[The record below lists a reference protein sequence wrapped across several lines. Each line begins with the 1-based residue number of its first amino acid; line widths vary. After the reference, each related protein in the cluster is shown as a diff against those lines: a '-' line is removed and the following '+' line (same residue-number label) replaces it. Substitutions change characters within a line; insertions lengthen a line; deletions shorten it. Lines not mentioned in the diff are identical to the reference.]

1 VFCPTCGK
9 ENALGRKFCVA
20 CGTTLEVVSQE
31 LSGSKMADRILNLR
45 ELNRATLARQMLLER
60 ETLSAPAAIERLVGL
75 QAQLASAPYAGLW
88 TRLRDFR
95 REDLARE
102 IENRKVVKATLM
114 RATLHLFTA
123 DDYVRFR
130 TALKPLLIGAS
141 GAIAKRRG
149 GDFDMDK
156 VLKAARKFIGEKP
169 RTFAEISDMLTEL
182 MPDHDV
188 GAMRYSVRTHIPL
201 VQVPINTGWSY
212 SNKPEFTLAE
222 SWIGSPVSPEDNLRE
237 LVFRYLAAFG
247 PASVTDAQ
255 TWLGMKLKETF
266 EKLRPELQTYRGEGR
281 TELFDLPDAQ
291 LPAEDVPAPVRFL
304 PEYDNLLLSHSNRS
318 RVIADEYRS
327 KVYLPGLRVAATIL
341 LDGFVRGAWKIEK
354 TKAAATL
361 VIEPFDKLTK
371 KDRAA
376 LTEEGERLVRFVE
389 PKAKSFGVRFTV

>member
-1 VFCPTCGK
+1 
-9 ENALGRKFCVA
+9 
-20 CGTTLEVVSQE
+20 
-31 LSGSKMADRILNLR
+31 MAGRILNLH

-60 ETLSAPAAIERLVGL
+60 ESLSVPAAVERLVGL
-75 QAQLASAPYAGLW
+75 QAQLASAPYVGLW

-95 REDLARE
+95 REDLAAE
-102 IENRKVVKATLM
+102 IENRKVVKATMM
-114 RATLHLFTA
+114 RATLHLCTA

-130 TALKPLLIGAS
+130 TALKSVLVGAAD
-141 GAIAKRRG
+141 AIVKRRG
-149 GDFDMDK
+149 KDFEPDK

-169 RTFAEISDMLTEL
+169 RSFAEISDMLTEL
-182 MPDHDV
+182 APDHDV
-188 GAMRYSVRTHIPL
+188 GAMRYTVRTHIPL
-201 VQVPINTGWSY
+201 VQVPVATGWSY

-222 SWIGSPVSPEDNLRE
+222 SWIGRPISPEDNLRE

-281 TELFDLPDAQ
+281 IEFFDLPGA
-291 LPAEDVPAPVRFL
+291 PIPGEDVPAPARFL
-304 PEYDNLLLSHSNRS
+304 PEYDNLLLSHSNRT

-341 LDGFVRGAWKIEK
+341 VDGFVRGAWKIEK
-354 TKAAATL
+354 TKTASTL

-389 PKAKSFGVRFTV
+389 PEAKSFGVKFTTS

>member
-1 VFCPTCGK
+1 MSSDAYDIKT
-9 ENALGRKFCVA
+9 EN
-20 CGTTLEVVSQE
+20 
-31 LSGSKMADRILNLR
+31 MPDRILKLR

-60 ETLSAPAAIERLVGL
+60 ETLSVPAAIERLVGL
-75 QAQLASAPYAGLW
+75 QAQLASAPYVGLW
-88 TRLRDFR
+88 TRLRDFQ
-95 REDLARE
+95 REDLAKE
-102 IENRKVVKATLM
+102 IESRKVVKATMM
-114 RATLHLFTA
+114 RATLHLCST
-123 DDYVRFR
+123 DDYARFR
-130 TALKPLLIGAS
+130 ATLKPLLIGAA
-141 GAIAKRRG
+141 GEIAKRRG

-169 RTFAEISDMLTEL
+169 RTFAEISDMLTSL

-222 SWIGSPVSPEDNLRE
+222 SWIGRPISPEDNLRD

-281 TELFDLPDAQ
+281 TELFDLPELS
-291 LPAEDVPAPVRFL
+291 LPAEDAPAPVRFL
-304 PEYDNLLLSHSNRS
+304 PEYDNLLLSHSNRT

-341 LDGFVRGAWKIEK
+341 MDGFVRGVWKIEK
-354 TKAAATL
+354 TKTAATIL
-361 VIEPFDKLTK
+361 IEPFDKLSK
-371 KDRAA
+371 KDCAA
-376 LTEEGERLVRFVE
+376 LTDEAERLVRFVD
-389 PKAKSFGVRFTV
+389 PKAKSFGARFTTN

>member
-1 VFCPTCGK
+1 MS
-9 ENALGRKFCVA
+9 N
-20 CGTTLEVVSQE
+20 
-31 LSGSKMADRILNLR
+31 RILNLR

-60 ETLSAPAAIERLVGL
+60 ESLSVTAAIERLVGL
-75 QAQLASAPYAGLW
+75 QAQLASAPYVGLW

-102 IENRKVVKATLM
+102 IDNRKVVKATSM
-114 RATLHLFTA
+114 RATLHLCTA

-141 GAIAKRRG
+141 SEIAKRRG
-149 GDFDMDK
+149 GDFDLDK

-222 SWIGSPVSPEDNLRE
+222 SWIGRAISPEDNLRE

-255 TWLGMKLKETF
+255 TWMGMKLKETF
-266 EKLRPELQTYRGEGR
+266 EKLRPELQIYRGEGR
-281 TELFDLPDAQ
+281 TELFDLPGLQ

-341 LDGFVRGAWKIEK
+341 VDGFVRGAWKIEK
-354 TKAAATL
+354 AKTAATL

-376 LTEEGERLVRFVE
+376 LTEDGERLVRFVE
-389 PKAKSFGVRFTV
+389 PKAKSFEARFTA

>member
-1 VFCPTCGK
+1 
-9 ENALGRKFCVA
+9 
-20 CGTTLEVVSQE
+20 
-31 LSGSKMADRILNLR
+31 MADRILKLR
-45 ELNRATLARQMLLER
+45 ELNRATLSRQMLLER
-60 ETLSAPAAIERLVGL
+60 ESLSVPAAVERLAGL

-88 TRLRDFR
+88 TRLRDFQ

-102 IENRKVVKATLM
+102 IENRKVVKATMM
-114 RATLHLFTA
+114 RGTLHLCTA
-123 DDYVRFR
+123 DDYLRFR
-130 TALKPLLIGAS
+130 TALKPLLIGAAS
-141 GAIAKRRG
+141 EIAKRRG

-169 RTFAEISDMLTEL
+169 RTFAEISDMLTGL
-182 MPDHDV
+182 MPDCDV

-222 SWIGSPVSPEDNLRE
+222 SWIGRPISPEDNMRE

-255 TWLGMKLKETF
+255 TWMGMKLKETF

-281 TELFDLPDAQ
+281 TELFDLPGVQ

-341 LDGFVRGAWKIEK
+341 VDGFVRGAWKIEK
-354 TKAAATL
+354 AKTAATL

-389 PKAKSFGVRFTV
+389 PKAKSFEVKFTTN

>member
-1 VFCPTCGK
+1 
-9 ENALGRKFCVA
+9 
-20 CGTTLEVVSQE
+20 
-31 LSGSKMADRILNLR
+31 MADRILKLR

-75 QAQLASAPYAGLW
+75 QAQLASAPYVGLW
-88 TRLRDFR
+88 TRLRDFQ

-102 IENRKVVKATLM
+102 IESRKVVKATMM
-114 RATLHLFTA
+114 RATLHLCTD
-123 DDYVRFR
+123 DDYARFR
-130 TALKPLLIGAS
+130 TALNPLLIGAAS
-141 GAIAKRRG
+141 EIAKRRD
-149 GDFDMDK
+149 GDFDIDK
-156 VLKAARKFIGEKP
+156 VLKAARKFIAEKP
-169 RTFAEISDMLTEL
+169 RTFAEISDMLTKL

-201 VQVPINTGWSY
+201 VQVPIDAGWSY

-222 SWIGSPVSPEDNLRE
+222 PWIGRPISPEDNLRD

-255 TWLGMKLKETF
+255 TWMGMKLKDTF

-281 TELFDLPDAQ
+281 TELFDLPGAP

-304 PEYDNLLLSHSNRS
+304 PEYDNLLLSHSNRT

-341 LDGFVRGAWKIEK
+341 VDGFVRGAWKIEK
-354 TKAAATL
+354 TKTATTL
-361 VIEPFDKLTK
+361 LIAPFDKLTK

-376 LTEEGERLVRFVE
+376 LTEEGERLVRLVD
-389 PKAKSFGVRFTV
+389 PKAKSFDARFTTS

>member
-1 VFCPTCGK
+1 M
-9 ENALGRKFCVA
+9 
-20 CGTTLEVVSQE
+20 S
-31 LSGSKMADRILNLR
+31 DRILKLR

-60 ETLSAPAAIERLVGL
+60 ETLAVPAAIERLAGL
-75 QAQLASAPYAGLW
+75 QAQLASAPYVGLW

-95 REDLARE
+95 REDLATE
-102 IENRKVVKATLM
+102 IENRKVIKATMM
-114 RATLHLFTA
+114 RATLHLCTA
-123 DDYVRFR
+123 EDYLRFR
-130 TALKPLLIGAS
+130 TALKPVLIGAAN
-141 GAIAKRRG
+141 AIAKQRG
-149 GDFDMDK
+149 QDFDLDK

-169 RTFAEISDMLTEL
+169 RTFAEISDMLTKL
-182 MPDHDV
+182 MPDYDV

-201 VQVPINTGWSY
+201 AQVPITTGWSY

-222 SWIGSPVSPEDNLRE
+222 SWIGRPISPEDNLRD

-266 EKLRPELQTYRGEGR
+266 EKLKPELQTYRGEGR
-281 TELFDLPDAQ
+281 LELFDMPGVS

-304 PEYDNLLLSHSNRS
+304 PEYDNLLLSHSNRA

-341 LDGFVRGAWKIEK
+341 VDGFVRGAWKIEK
-354 TKAAATL
+354 TKTEATL

-371 KDRAA
+371 KDCAA
-376 LTEEGERLVRFVE
+376 LIEEGERLVRFVE
-389 PKAKSFGVRFTV
+389 PQAKSFGIRFTA

>member
-1 VFCPTCGK
+1 
-9 ENALGRKFCVA
+9 
-20 CGTTLEVVSQE
+20 
-31 LSGSKMADRILNLR
+31 MADRILNLR

-95 REDLARE
+95 REDLAQE

-114 RATLHLFTA
+114 RATLHLCTA
-123 DDYVRFR
+123 DDYLRFR
-130 TALKPLLIGAS
+130 MALKPLLIGAA
-141 GAIAKRRG
+141 GEIAKRRDA
-149 GDFDMDK
+149 DFDLDK

-169 RTFAEISDMLTEL
+169 RTFAEISDMLTKL

-222 SWIGSPVSPEDNLRE
+222 SWIGSPVSTEDNLRG

-281 TELFDLPDAQ
+281 TELFDMPDAQ

-341 LDGFVRGAWKIEK
+341 VGGFVRGAWKIEK
-354 TKAAATL
+354 TKTAATL
-361 VIEPFDKLTK
+361 LIEPFDKLTK
-371 KDRAA
+371 KDCAA

-389 PKAKSFGVRFTV
+389 PKSKSFGVRFTA